1 MGPLSLSKSPLPYVV
16 FDVWSEE
23 LIRAKI
29 KELSSCLQ

>member
-1 MGPLSLSKSPLPYVV
+1 MGPRSLSKSPLLCFV

-29 KELSSCLQ
+29 KELSSSLQ